1 MVISSVCHGY
11 GSMFLLVLS
20 FWFFLVSVIN
30 QIYFF
35 KNIFNNIVKCFGL
48 HSCFSFFCSFPAFPA
63 LCREFCPSVYVVVI
77 YTSSWCFPPHVYLLI
92 TLSSSCLCILDKL
105 SHVPRG
111 ATVPFALVHSK
122 CSLEFGWFLSVW
134 HFSYLDFFVN

>member
-1 MVISSVCHGY
+1 MSWLWVYVFVG
-11 GSMFLLVLS
+11 FEFLVLPCFS
-20 FWFFLVSVIN
+20 HQSDLLFL
-30 QIYFF
+30 
-35 KNIFNNIVKCFGL
+35 NIFNNIVKFFGL

-134 HFSYLDFFVN
+134 HFSYLDFFVY